1 MAFQDGDREM
11 TTLTAWIDMSLK
23 QIHKQVDTCV
33 DLSNLNEIDLMIEQA
48 NKLKLAVDSF
58 IGYVERKRKFG

>member
-1 MAFQDGDREM
+1 M
-11 TTLTAWIDMSLK
+11 TTLAIWIDMSLK

-33 DLSNLNEIDLMIEQA
+33 DLSNLNEMNLMIEEA
-48 NKLKLAVDSF
+48 KKLKMAVDSF